1 MQEHIVS
8 PAQTTERLQS
18 IQRLIA
24 NELGDTLPPDFEGN
38 VLQAIPVQAGGLY
51 PITDVWYI
59 EPGLDIPDRLRV
71 HIAQFA
77 NEIAEAASLAGC
89 VVPCNDGIGFKCK
102 PAQEGTSDIG
112 GDVVMLLA
120 ALSGQG
126 SIVDMDRFGGVLPRL
141 LHGAGDPAKRLSDTA
156 LVKLSGFC
164 GWLDVLSTL
173 KSTAPATDLE
183 RGSLSMSSPHPL
195 NQAVIAQALHDLRNG
210 QLRRCKAMG
219 FGEDELDAL
228 KHPAQVSVLLNASVS
243 WCSVTINRDVLRRL
257 LMQAQDV
264 EKEIAT
270 VDRMLRLG
278 ASTEMVSRFYGLT
291 HQEVA
296 LRREILG
303 MPKRKGRHPVL
314 DESQDTELWRRW
326 KVLAAQQNPST
337 NDEASL
343 LRIAMDLSESMAL
356 PLSVVWSTIKSW
368 IDQGLV

>member
-1 MQEHIVS
+1 
-8 PAQTTERLQS
+8 
-18 IQRLIA
+18 
-24 NELGDTLPPDFEGN
+24 
-38 VLQAIPVQAGGLY
+38 
-51 PITDVWYI
+51 
-59 EPGLDIPDRLRV
+59 
-71 HIAQFA
+71 
-77 NEIAEAASLAGC
+77 
-89 VVPCNDGIGFKCK
+89 
-102 PAQEGTSDIG
+102 
-112 GDVVMLLA
+112 
-120 ALSGQG
+120 
-126 SIVDMDRFGGVLPRL
+126 
-141 LHGAGDPAKRLSDTA
+141 
-156 LVKLSGFC
+156 
-164 GWLDVLSTL
+164 
-173 KSTAPATDLE
+173 
-183 RGSLSMSSPHPL
+183 MSSPHPL

-343 LRIAMDLSESMAL
+343 LRIAMDLSEHGAAT
-356 PLSVVWSTIKSW
+356 VC
-368 IDQGLV
+368 GLVHDQVLDRPGTGLGHGIGRSSRGRGPIALSDLFDKALNHLAATPTRKTISPPSSAPSDGFLYSGNRHERSPCTFP